1 MVDFRTGL
9 SLQNDFLDYRTDI
22 YTDFHVLHLSPFFFS
37 QCSSALK
44 YLHKHHIIYR
54 DLKSENVLVWSF
66 PVPHS
71 PNQGTCDVLIKL
83 ADYGISRSAAMAG
96 MKGLGGT
103 PGFMAPEI
111 EKYVG
116 KECYTEKVRIRY

>member
-1 MVDFRTGL
+1 ML
-9 SLQNDFLDYRTDI
+9 SFL
-22 YTDFHVLHLSPFFFS
+22 SS
-37 QCSSALK
+37 QCASALK

-54 DLKSENVLVWSF
+54 DLKSENILVWSF
-66 PVPHS
+66 PQPHT
-71 PNQGTCDVLIKL
+71 PEQGTHEVLIKL
-83 ADYGISRSAAMAG
+83 ADYGISRTAALAG

-116 KECYTEKVRIRY
+116 KECYTDKVIHIVCCRIFKGKNIFARLGRHSNGT